1 MSLGINPRP
10 DGCRKLAGASMTYR
24 IRVGQ
29 YHVVYTV
36 EDAHL
41 IVEIVRVGHR
51 SSVYR
56 ACLPR
61 GEGLR
66 NLTNPVQARFGVVWP
81 WRQPN
86 PETQDYKT

>member
-1 MSLGINPRP
+1 MASYRIEWKESARKEIKHIERGALRRILDAVMSLGVNPRP

-29 YHVVYTV
+29 YRVVYTV
-36 EDAHL
+36 EDDRL

-56 ACLPR
+56 A
-61 GEGLR
+61 
-66 NLTNPVQARFGVVWP
+66 
-81 WRQPN
+81 
-86 PETQDYKT
+86 